1 MLAEHLGHDHLREED
16 LVDFVQQLPRHFEFE
31 LLRFM
36 KFDPDH
42 ESFAA
47 HFLDKGMFRAQ

>member
-1 MLAEHLGHDHLREED
+1 MLTQHLGHDHLREEN
-16 LVDFVQQLPRHFEFE
+16 LVDLVQQLPRHFEFE

-42 ESFAA
+42 QAFAA
-47 HFLDKGMFRAQ
+47 HFFYERMFRA